1 MKKITKEMKSVL
13 AICLAMILCY
23 LKFQS
28 YYFLVIAG
36 ILVIT
41 SILYNPAVIFIHK
54 YWMKL
59 ALTSSRLMQPVIFS
73 IVFFVILTPLALL
86 QRLFA
91 KNAIQLKNNSAT
103 TFVEVK
109 KKFNSNH
116 FENPW

>member
-1 MKKITKEMKSVL
+1 MKSVL

-36 ILVIT
+36 ILFST

-59 ALTSSRLMQPVIFS
+59 AAILSKFMQPIILS
-73 IVFFVILTPLALL
+73 AVFFIILTPLAIL
-86 QRLFA
+86 QKLFA
-91 KNAIQLKNNSAT
+91 KNSIQLKNNSAT

-109 KKFNSNH
+109 KKFSSNH